1 VYPQR
6 GRSLEETIGEDITRK
21 KNTLLKKGKKHKKG
35 WGDKT
40 YTSRRTP
47 STFFFS
53 LLSLPPNLHKGRAP
67 SSSPFFFVW
76 NPRRRASLTFLLT
89 GRFIFSFFTTERV
102 QQGRSLLEGLGG
114 L

>member
-1 VYPQR
+1 MYAQR

-40 YTSRRTP
+40 YTNRRTP

-67 SSSPFFFVW
+67 SSSPFFFW
-76 NPRRRASLTFLLT
+76 FGIPEGGHPSLS
-89 GRFIFSFFTTERV
+89 FSLVVSFSPS
-102 QQGRSLLEGLGG
+102 SLLKEYNKGG
-114 L
+114 AF

>member
-67 SSSPFFFVW
+67 SSSPFFFLFGI
-76 NPRRRASLTFLLT
+76 PEDKHPSLS
-89 GRFIFSFFTTERV
+89 FSLVVSFSPS
-102 QQGRSLLEGLGG
+102 SLPKEYNKGG
-114 L
+114 AF